1 MEVMMSIETMYEMD
15 KKQAKIYEY
24 VANLKESPKQVTQY
38 INQVINGDEF
48 QVVSIT
54 DNLDMHSYFKLLVK

>member
-1 MEVMMSIETMYEMD
+1 MSIETMYEMD
-15 KKQAKIYEY
+15 KKQAKIYKY

-48 QVVSIT
+48 QVVSIQ
-54 DNLDMHSYFKLLVK
+54 DNLDMHLYIDLLYRSAD

>member
-24 VANLKESPKQVTQY
+24 VANLKENPKQVTQY
-38 INQVINGDEF
+38 KNQVLNGDGF
-48 QVVSIT
+48 QVVSIP